1 MCLYKHLYLY
11 MIINTFYYVI
21 LTQKVYLRIVPY
33 YHGRKWAFLIIK
45 IKNFPFIFSRQ
56 HSNESV
62 GSNPGSYAAMVAST
76 KNGLLYQQPPSRHR
90 PSTLPPPSHLSN
102 LPSKMPFLNHPGN
115 FTVHYKHFLNQKWK
129 ILQFLVL

>member
-1 MCLYKHLYLY
+1 MSFSHHQNK
-11 MIINTFYYVI
+11 
-21 LTQKVYLRIVPY
+21 K
-33 YHGRKWAFLIIK
+33 
-45 IKNFPFIFSRQ
+45 FPFIFSRQ

-129 ILQFLVL
+129 ILQFLVFLVIAFGTKKVYSAQCSLVESQKFWLGCLLRNKCQV